1 LDDSLLRVGSIGEAA
16 FAALAEKF
24 AQCLLDSSRPVPYS
38 RHMALDT
45 NLHALLNQQINN
57 EMAASYSY
65 LAMSSWFEETPY
77 VGFAQWMYVQSLEE
91 TAHAMKFY
99 HFLVDRNS
107 PVSLMG
113 IDQPQAKFTTALAV
127 FQASFDQEQKVTAQ
141 IHALYAAAEE
151 AHDYETKNFLNWFL
165 DEQVEEEKNVR
176 DMIDRLKLV
185 GDSPVGMLQLDQEAA
200 GRKPLSGGGGGVV

>member
-1 LDDSLLRVGSIGEAA
+1 M
-16 FAALAEKF
+16 
-24 AQCLLDSSRPVPYS
+24 PYI
-38 RHMALDT
+38 RRMAIDT

-57 EMAASYSY
+57 EMSSSYKY

-77 VGFAQWMYVQSLEE
+77 SGFAQWMYVQSQEE

-113 IDQPQAKFTTALAV
+113 IDQPPAQFATVLDV
-127 FQASFDQEQKVTAQ
+127 FQASLDQEQKVTVQ
-141 IHALYAAAEE
+141 IHTLYSAAEE
-151 AHDYETKNFLNWFL
+151 ARDHETKNFLNWFL

-200 GRKPLSGGGGGVV
+200 RRKPMSGGGGGVAAG